1 MDKKFENYLHETRG
15 EFVKAVN
22 ELQWN
27 TGFRTKCENLL
38 IAFDQMKQALRQPPV
53 SGQVCKHKHIMHINS
68 EIGWLCLD
76 CRKFSDDKQTFR

>member
-38 IAFDQMKQALRQPPV
+38 IAFDQMKQALRQPLI
-53 SGQVCKHKHIMHINS
+53 SGRSEQFGCYGCKHFNNCGIRMDYGND
-68 EIGWLCLD
+68 GC
-76 CRKFSDDKQTFR
+76 DDKE

>member
-1 MDKKFENYLHETRG
+1 MRKILI
-15 EFVKAVN
+15 
-22 ELQWN
+22 ELQIDWE
-27 TGFRTKCENLL
+27 GYEDVSDEL
-38 IAFDQMKQALRQPPV
+38 IVEDAIEAKVEGVGWTLLRQPLV